1 MTIACDFLT
10 SRQFPFLFFLGNMGS
25 SFFVGRQKERSDNRR
40 DFCLFIH
47 SQSTAS
53 LSLFYTGG
61 CAKLISITVKETSV
75 FNIEYTFSVILICYV
90 LWHQTPV

>member
-40 DFCLFIH
+40 NQQPRFRCFT
-47 SQSTAS
+47 QEA
-53 LSLFYTGG
+53 
-61 CAKLISITVKETSV
+61 
-75 FNIEYTFSVILICYV
+75 V
-90 LWHQTPV
+90 LN